1 MKYKAGDKVR
11 IVEKKTGLR
20 WNMYGEMDKWLG
32 KVMTIR
38 KVCSA
43 HYYKME
49 EDARE
54 HNGDGWY
61 WFPCMIEGLATEHP
75 TQKIV
80 ITTDGKTTLAR
91 LYDGKKVIKR
101 AEAKCSP
108 HDKFDFKVGAE
119 LAFSRLMGKD
129 NAPSTEWEVVKRKA
143 KAGDYIRLTCKSFD
157 FTEVGDILKVHRRTP
172 YVVKVLTKDHPRRG
186 RVNVADDY
194 EWNYGED
201 EYEVVEP
208 VKKPCEKETPKGYNG
223 KIVCIKTG
231 YDWWTIGKVY
241 EVKDGIITRD
251 DGEQYPK
258 LDGYRYKD
266 ADDARHVGCAD
277 GKNYNPR
284 NEFIPLVEEG

>member
-1 MKYKAGDKVR
+1 MKYKVGDKVR
-11 IVEKKTGLR
+11 IVSKKMGTR
-20 WNMYGEMDKWLG
+20 WNPEGEMDKWLG
-32 KVMTIR
+32 KIMTIKDIIR
-38 KVCSA
+38 DD
-43 HYYKME
+43 YYRMK
-49 EDARE
+49 EDDGGYF
-54 HNGDGWY
+54 GDGWCWY
-61 WFPCMIEGLATEHP
+61 DHMIEGLAPELP
-75 TQKIV
+75 VSKVV

-108 HDKFDFKVGAE
+108 HDEFNFNVGAE

-129 NAPSTEWEVVKRKA
+129 SAPSTKWKVVKRKA

-172 YVVKVLTKDHPRRG
+172 YVVKVLDKDHPRRG
-186 RVNVADDY
+186 RVTVADNY
-194 EWNYGED
+194 EWCYGED

-208 VKKPCEKETPKGYNG
+208 VKKPCEKETPKVYNG
-223 KIVCIKTG
+223 KVVCIKTG
-231 YDWWTIGKVY
+231 YDWWTVGKVY

-266 ADDARHVGCAD
+266 ADDVRHMGCAD

-284 NEFIPLVEEG
+284 NEFIPLVEED